1 MSGTRTGGCLC
12 GQVRYLIT
20 AEPVEVLYCHCRM
33 CQRAHGAPVI
43 AWLTVPL
50 EAFAVTA
57 GNPAAYRS
65 SQKAFRHFCGMCG
78 TPLTWR
84 EAADPQFVDVSIATL
99 DDPEPVEPLL
109 HVWTESQISWFEIDD
124 HLARYPTNDRPRPA
138 S

>member
-1 MSGTRTGGCLC
+1 
-12 GQVRYLIT
+12 
-20 AEPVEVLYCHCRM
+20 M

-50 EAFAVTA
+50 EAFTVTTGTPAV
-57 GNPAAYRS
+57 YRS
-65 SQKAFRHFCGMCG
+65 SAKAFRHFCGACG

-84 EAADPQFVDVSIATL
+84 PAADPRLVDVSIATL

-124 HLARYPTNDRPRPA
+124 HLARYPTNERPKPVL
-138 S
+138 